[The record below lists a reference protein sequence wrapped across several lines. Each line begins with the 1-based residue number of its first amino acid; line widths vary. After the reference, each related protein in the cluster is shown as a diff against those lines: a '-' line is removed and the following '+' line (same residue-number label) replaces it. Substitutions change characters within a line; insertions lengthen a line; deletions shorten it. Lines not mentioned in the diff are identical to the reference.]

1 MRISDLSSDLCSSY
15 LPVTVAVALIGRRL
29 HRLVGPAQ
37 QRQLLVEPGGGRRTG
52 QREELGDVFRRR
64 RDLLDLGIG
73 ALLVGVDI
81 GILGIEL
88 LDLDFRSEERRVGK
102 VCVITCVT
110 RGWAYH

>member
-37 QRQLLVEPGGGRRTG
+37 QRPLLVEPGGGRRIG

-64 RDLLDLGIG
+64 RDLPDLGIG
-73 ALLVGVDI
+73 RSVD
-81 GILGIEL
+81 
-88 LDLDFRSEERRVGK
+88 RRVGK
-102 VCVITCVT
+102 ECVSKCSS
-110 RGWAYH
+110 RWSCYHKKNNHIS